1 MRWQLTND
9 DPDIDI
15 YVGRIMI
22 ARVCVGDRGAELHRP
37 CASAERLEDHA
48 RLKGGMLLLDR
59 MPCA

>member
-1 MRWQLTND
+1 MVHGHRRMRWQLTND

-22 ARVCVGDRGAELHRP
+22 ARVCVGDRGAELHSP

-48 RLKGGMLLLDR
+48 
-59 MPCA
+59 